1 MGLATRKRSPLTW
14 SAESTEWTRIQV
26 LARKMNEDPLFQR
39 ERRYRPVKEESDFMP
54 SPQRLSL
61 VATLCAFVAL
71 NWCDGLCLVT
81 PCVATKN
88 NAVSFIMHNIYC
100 TTESTKSRICT
111 LKECKVLLP
120 MRILCPFYDIS
131 LQYEVF
137 TASLKLL
144 KSNIQAKKIK
154 SCPTQVQNHVPKCL
168 LWW

>member
-1 MGLATRKRSPLTW
+1 MA
-14 SAESTEWTRIQV
+14 
-26 LARKMNEDPLFQR
+26 
-39 ERRYRPVKEESDFMP
+39 

-100 TTESTKSRICT
+100 TTESTKSCICT

-120 MRILCPFYDIS
+120 MRILCPFYDITTVRS
-131 LQYEVF
+131 F
-137 TASLKLL
+137 HCIS
-144 KSNIQAKKIK
+144 
-154 SCPTQVQNHVPKCL
+154 
-168 LWW
+168 